1 MFPPAMAYDLP
12 DELQALKEAADS
24 FAQREISPVVA
35 HAEETATFPADLY
48 RKAGQAGFIGMRYP
62 ADLGGQGAGILAEVL
77 WREATSYVCAGIG
90 SALSVPGN
98 IGSYPIYEFGS
109 PEQQQKYLTK
119 VTAGEWMGAFAL
131 TEPEAGSDVK
141 GIKATAERRNGGWVL
156 NGRKMFITCAPSAKF
171 FIFTCYTDREIG
183 YNGIANFILDRDR
196 LPDDA
201 VQPLETLGHRSSEVG
216 EVIVDGVDVPDD
228 ALIGEPTGGF
238 RRAART
244 LNGGRLVVAGGALG
258 TGQRA
263 VDVSVAYAKERKAF
277 DREIGSFQAV
287 AFRLAQ
293 SAAEIESARVTTY
306 WAASRWDAGNET
318 PKDVAVA
325 KLIASEAAVRAASEG
340 LRTFGGYAY
349 IGSEFPIERLFRDSR
364 YYVIVEGT
372 SDIQHLVL
380 SRELGLRP
388 Q

>member
-1 MFPPAMAYDLP
+1 MTFELP
-12 DELQALKEAADS
+12 DEAQALKESAAA
-24 FAQREISPVVA
+24 FAAREIAPLVEE
-35 HAEETATFPADLY
+35 AEQNAKFPRELY
-48 RKAGQAGFIGMRYP
+48 TKAGQAGFIGMRYP
-62 ADLGGQGAGILAEVL
+62 DELGGQGAGITAEVL
-77 WREATSYVCAGIG
+77 WRETCSYECAGIA

-109 PEQQQKYLTK
+109 SEQQQRYLPK

-141 GIKATAERRNGGWVL
+141 GIRSTAERKNGSWIL
-156 NGRKMFITCAPSAKF
+156 SGRKMFITCAPSADF
-171 FIFTCYTDREIG
+171 FIFTCYTDRDLG
-183 YNGIANFILDRDR
+183 YEGIANFILDRSR

-201 VQPLETLGHRSSEVG
+201 ITPLKTLGHRSSEVG
-216 EVIVDGVDVPDD
+216 EVVVDQIEVPDD

-244 LNGGRLVVAGGALG
+244 LNGGRLVVAGGAIG

-263 VDVSVAYAKERKAF
+263 VDVSVAYAKERRAF
-277 DREIGSFQAV
+277 DREIGGFQAV
-287 AFRLAQ
+287 AFRLADI
-293 SAAEIESARVTTY
+293 AASIESARVTVY
-306 WAASRWDAGNET
+306 WAASRWDAGTESV
-318 PKDVAVA
+318 KDVAVA

-349 IGSEFPIERLFRDSR
+349 IGGEFPIERLFRDSR

-372 SDIQHLVL
+372 SDVQHLVL
-380 SRELGLRP
+380 ARQLGLKP

>member
-1 MFPPAMAYDLP
+1 MSSYELP
-12 DELQALKEAADS
+12 EELQALKESADS
-24 FAQREISPVVA
+24 FATREIAPVVDE
-35 HAEETATFPADLY
+35 AERTETFPKPLY
-48 RKAGQAGFIGMRYP
+48 NKAGQAGFIGMRYP
-62 ADLGGQGAGILAEVL
+62 TELGGQGTGILAEVL
-77 WREATSYVCAGIG
+77 WREATSYQCAGIG

-109 PEQQQKYLTK
+109 TEQQQRYLPR

-141 GIKATAERRNGGWVL
+141 GIRSSAERKNGSWVL
-156 NGRKMFITCAPSAKF
+156 NGRKMFITCAPSADF
-171 FIFTCYTDREIG
+171 FIFTCYTDRDLG
-183 YNGIANFILDRDR
+183 YEGIANFIVDRDR
-196 LPDDA
+196 LPADA
-201 VQPLETLGHRSSEVG
+201 VRPLSTLGHRSSEVG
-216 EVIVDGVDVPDD
+216 EVVFDQVEVGDD

-244 LNGGRLVVAGGALG
+244 LNGGRLVVAGGAIG

-263 VDVSVAYAKERKAF
+263 VDVSVAYAKERQAF
-277 DREIGSFQAV
+277 GREIGSFQAV
-287 AFRLAQ
+287 AFRIAQ
-293 SAAEIESARVTTY
+293 MAAEIESARVTVY
-306 WAASRWDAGNET
+306 WAASRWDGGKET

-325 KLIASEAAVRAASEG
+325 KLVASEAAVRAASEG

-349 IGSEFPIERLFRDSR
+349 IGGEFPIERLFRDSR
-364 YYVIVEGT
+364 YYAIVEGT

>member
-1 MFPPAMAYDLP
+1 MTFELP
-12 DELQALKEAADS
+12 DEAQALKESAAA
-24 FAQREISPVVA
+24 FAAREIAPLVDE
-35 HAEETATFPADLY
+35 AEQNAKFPRELY
-48 RKAGQAGFIGMRYP
+48 AKAGRAGFIGMRYP
-62 ADLGGQGAGILAEVL
+62 EELGGQGAGITAEVL
-77 WREATSYVCAGIG
+77 WRETCSYECAGIA

-109 PEQQQKYLTK
+109 SDQQQRYLPK

-141 GIKATAERRNGGWVL
+141 GIRSTAERKNGSWIL
-156 NGRKMFITCAPSAKF
+156 SGRKMFITCAPSADF
-171 FIFTCYTDREIG
+171 FIFTCYTDRDLG
-183 YNGIANFILDRDR
+183 YEGIANFILDRSR

-201 VQPLETLGHRSSEVG
+201 ITPLKTLGHRSSEVG
-216 EVIVDGVDVPDD
+216 EVVVDRIEVPDD

-244 LNGGRLVVAGGALG
+244 LNGGRLVVAGGAIG

-263 VDVSVAYAKERKAF
+263 VDVSVAYAKERRAF
-277 DREIGSFQAV
+277 DREIGGFQAV
-287 AFRLAQ
+287 AFRLADI
-293 SAAEIESARVTTY
+293 AASIESARVTVY
-306 WAASRWDAGNET
+306 WAAARWDAGTES

-349 IGSEFPIERLFRDSR
+349 IGGEFPIERLFRDSR

-372 SDIQHLVL
+372 SDVQHLVL
-380 SRELGLRP
+380 ARQLGLKP

>member
-1 MFPPAMAYDLP
+1 MGYELP
-12 DELQALKEAADS
+12 DELQALKESADS
-24 FAQREISPVVA
+24 FAQREISPVVEE
-35 HAEETATFPADLY
+35 AEATETFPKPLY
-48 RKAGQAGFIGMRYP
+48 RKAGRSGFIGMRYP
-62 ADLGGQGAGILAEVL
+62 SELGGQGTGILAEVL
-77 WREATSYVCAGIG
+77 WREATSYHCAGIG

-109 PEQQQKYLTK
+109 PEQQQRYLPK

-141 GIKATAERRNGGWVL
+141 GIRSTAERKNGGWIL
-156 NGRKMFITCAPSAKF
+156 NGRKMFITCAPSAEF
-171 FIFTCYTDREIG
+171 YIFTCYTDRELG
-183 YNGIANFILDRDR
+183 YEGIANFILDRDR
-196 LPDDA
+196 LPADA
-201 VQPLETLGHRSSEVG
+201 VVGLKTLGHRSSEVG
-216 EVIVDGVDVPDD
+216 EVIVDQIEVGDD

-263 VDVSVAYAKERKAF
+263 VDVSVAYAKERRAF
-277 DREIGSFQAV
+277 DREIGGFQAV

-372 SDIQHLVL
+372 TDIQHLVL
-380 SRELGLRP
+380 ARELGLKPR
-388 Q
+388 

>member
-1 MFPPAMAYDLP
+1 MPYELD
-12 DELQALKEAADS
+12 DELQALKQSASS
-24 FAQREISPVVA
+24 FAEREIAPLVEE
-35 HAEETATFPADLY
+35 AEATQTFPRPLY
-48 RKAGQAGFIGMRYP
+48 TKAGQSGFIGMRYP
-62 ADLGGQGAGILAEVL
+62 TDLGGSGAGIMAEVL
-77 WREATSYVCAGIG
+77 WRETTSYQCAGIS

-109 PEQQQKYLTK
+109 AEQQNRYLPK

-141 GIKATAERRNGGWVL
+141 GIRSTAERKNGSWIL
-156 NGRKMFITCAPSAKF
+156 NGRKMFITCAPSADF
-171 FIFTCYTDREIG
+171 FIFTCYTDRELG
-183 YNGIANFILDRDR
+183 YEGIANFILDRDR
-196 LPDDA
+196 LPADA
-201 VQPLETLGHRSSEVG
+201 VRPLSTLGHRSSEVG
-216 EVIVDGVDVPDD
+216 EVIVDQVEVPED

-263 VDVSVAYAKERKAF
+263 VDVSVEYAKQRQAF
-277 DREIGSFQAV
+277 GREIGGFQAV
-287 AFRLAQ
+287 AFRIAQ
-293 SAAEIESARVTTY
+293 IAAEVESARVTVY
-306 WAASRWDAGNET
+306 WAASLWDAGKET
-318 PKDVAVA
+318 PKEIAVA
-325 KLIASEAAVRAASEG
+325 KLVASETAVRAASES

-349 IGSEFPIERLFRDSR
+349 IGGEFPIERLFRDSR

-372 SDIQHLVL
+372 TDVQHLVL
-380 SRELGLRP
+380 ARQLGLKP

>member
-1 MFPPAMAYDLP
+1 MSYELP
-12 DELQALKEAADS
+12 EELVALKESADS
-24 FAQREISPVVA
+24 FAEREIKPLVDE
-35 HAEETATFPADLY
+35 AETNAQFPRPLY
-48 RKAGQAGFIGMRYP
+48 TKAGQAGFIGMRYP
-62 ADLGGQGAGILAEVL
+62 VELGGQGTGIMAEVL
-77 WREATSYVCAGIG
+77 WREATSYQCAGIG

-98 IGSYPIYEFGS
+98 IGSYPIYEFGNE
-109 PEQQQKYLTK
+109 EQQKKYLPPLC
-119 VTAGEWMGAFAL
+119 AGEKMGAFAL

-141 GIKATAERRNGGWVL
+141 GIKSTAERRNGGWVL
-156 NGRKMFITCAPSAKF
+156 NGRKMFITCAPSADF
-171 FIFTCYTDREIG
+171 FIFTCYTDRELS
-183 YNGIANFILDRDR
+183 YNGIANFILDRER
-196 LPDDA
+196 LGPDS
-201 VQPLETLGHRSSEVG
+201 VIPLKTLGHRSSEVG
-216 EVIVDGVDVPDD
+216 EVVVDNVEVPDD

-277 DREIGSFQAV
+277 DREIGGFQAV
-287 AFRLAQ
+287 AFRIAQ
-293 SAAEIESARVTTY
+293 AAAEIESARVTVY
-306 WAASRWDAGNET
+306 WAASRWDAGTES

-349 IGSEFPIERLFRDSR
+349 IPGEFPIERLFRDSR
-364 YYVIVEGT
+364 YYTIVEGT

-380 SRELGLRP
+380 ARQLGLKP

>member
-1 MFPPAMAYDLP
+1 MSFELP
-12 DELQALKEAADS
+12 EEAQALKESAAA
-24 FAQREISPVVA
+24 FAAREIAPVVEE
-35 HAEETATFPADLY
+35 AERNEKFPRDLY
-48 RKAGQAGFIGMRYP
+48 TKAGQAGFIGMRYP
-62 ADLGGQGAGILAEVL
+62 ESLGGQGAGITAEVL
-77 WREATSYVCAGIG
+77 WRETCSYQCAGIA

-109 PEQQQKYLTK
+109 DDQQQRYLPK

-141 GIKATAERRNGGWVL
+141 GIRSTAERKNGSWVL
-156 NGRKMFITCAPSAKF
+156 SGRKMFITCAPSADF
-171 FIFTCYTDREIG
+171 FIFTCYTDRDLG
-183 YNGIANFILDRDR
+183 YEGIANFILDRSL

-201 VQPLETLGHRSSEVG
+201 ITPLKTLGHRSSEVG
-216 EVIVDGVDVPDD
+216 EVAVDRIEVPDD

-244 LNGGRLVVAGGALG
+244 LNGGRLVVAGGAIG

-263 VDVSVAYAKERKAF
+263 VDVSVAYAKERRAF
-277 DREIGSFQAV
+277 DREIGGFQAV
-287 AFRLAQ
+287 AFRLADI
-293 SAAEIESARVTTY
+293 AAAIDSARVTVY
-306 WAASRWDAGNET
+306 WAASRWDAGTES

-349 IGSEFPIERLFRDSR
+349 IGGEFPIERLFRDSR

-372 SDIQHLVL
+372 SDVQHLVL
-380 SRELGLRP
+380 ARQLGLKP

>member
-1 MFPPAMAYDLP
+1 MSYELP
-12 DELQALKEAADS
+12 EELQALKGSADS
-24 FAQREISPVVA
+24 FAQREISPVVEE
-35 HAEETATFPADLY
+35 AEATATFPKELY
-48 RKAGQAGFIGMRYP
+48 RKAGQSGFIGMRYP
-62 ADLGGQGAGILAEVL
+62 TELGGQGTGILAEVL
-77 WREATSYVCAGIG
+77 WREATSYHCAGIG

-109 PEQQQKYLTK
+109 PDQQQRYLPK

-141 GIKATAERRNGGWVL
+141 GIRATAERKNGSWIL
-156 NGRKMFITCAPSAKF
+156 NGRKMFITCAPSASF
-171 FIFTCYTDREIG
+171 YIFTCYTDRELG
-183 YNGIANFILDRDR
+183 YEGIANFILDRDR
-196 LPDDA
+196 LPEDA
-201 VQPLETLGHRSSEVG
+201 IVPLKTLGHRSSEVG
-216 EVIVDGVDVPDD
+216 EVIVDQIEVPSD

-263 VDVSVAYAKERKAF
+263 VDVSVAYAKERRAF
-277 DREIGSFQAV
+277 DREIGGFQAV
-287 AFRLAQ
+287 AFRIAQ
-293 SAAEIESARVTTY
+293 CAAEIESARVTTY
-306 WAASRWDAGNET
+306 WAASRWDDGKET

-372 SDIQHLVL
+372 TDIQHLVL
-380 SRELGLRP
+380 SRELGLKPR
-388 Q
+388 

>member
-1 MFPPAMAYDLP
+1 MTFELP
-12 DELQALKEAADS
+12 DEAQALKESAAA
-24 FAQREISPVVA
+24 FAAREIAPVVEE
-35 HAEETATFPADLY
+35 AERNEKFPRDLY
-48 RKAGQAGFIGMRYP
+48 SKAGQAGFIGMRYP
-62 ADLGGQGAGILAEVL
+62 DELGGQGAGITAEVL
-77 WREATSYVCAGIG
+77 WRETCSYQCAGIA

-109 PEQQQKYLTK
+109 AEQQQRYLPK

-141 GIKATAERRNGGWVL
+141 GIRSTAERKNGLWVL
-156 NGRKMFITCAPSAKF
+156 SGRKMFITCAPSADF
-171 FIFTCYTDREIG
+171 FIFTCYTDRDLG
-183 YNGIANFILDRDR
+183 YEGIANFILDRSL

-201 VQPLETLGHRSSEVG
+201 ITPLKTLGHRSSEVG
-216 EVIVDGVDVPDD
+216 EVAVDRIEVPDD

-244 LNGGRLVVAGGALG
+244 LNGGRLVVAGGAIG

-263 VDVSVAYAKERKAF
+263 VDVSVAYAKERRAF
-277 DREIGSFQAV
+277 DREIGGFQAV
-287 AFRLAQ
+287 AFRLADI
-293 SAAEIESARVTTY
+293 AAAIDSARVTVY
-306 WAASRWDAGNET
+306 WAASRWDAGSES

-349 IGSEFPIERLFRDSR
+349 IGGEFPIERLFRDSR

-372 SDIQHLVL
+372 SDVQHLVL
-380 SRELGLRP
+380 ARQLGLKP